1 MRYALKT
8 FIRLQGQAE
17 MAVCMT
23 LVALIVGT
31 ILFQIVAR
39 FVFNAPVA
47 WMEEM
52 VTIFFILL
60 TLFAAAI
67 AAKEKRHI
75 VVDLFPRG
83 PVSRFLG
90 VVVSILTVI
99 TLIVLLAHIGPI
111 LKVEFRRSTISLPNN
126 FPIAYY
132 NSIPLIY
139 CFCSIIL
146 STTYD
151 VIFERKDYQE
161 ALV

>member
-1 MRYALKT
+1 MRQALKT

-17 MAVCMT
+17 MAVCVV
-23 LVALIVGT
+23 LVGLIVST
-31 ILFQIVAR
+31 ILFQIIAR
-39 FVFNAPVA
+39 YVFNAPVP

-60 TLFAAAI
+60 TLLAAAI

-75 VVDLFPRG
+75 LVDLFPRG
-83 PVSRFLG
+83 RVSRFLG
-90 VVVSILTVI
+90 VAMSILTVI

-111 LKVEFRRSTISLPNN
+111 LKVEYRRTTISLPYN

-146 STTYD
+146 STLYD
-151 VIFERKDYQE
+151 VIFERKDDQE

>member
-1 MRYALKT
+1 MRHALKT
-8 FIRLQGQAE
+8 FIRLQGQIE
-17 MAVCMT
+17 MTTCVA
-23 LVALIVGT
+23 LVGLIVGT
-31 ILFQIVAR
+31 IIFQIVAR
-39 FVFNAPVA
+39 YVFNAPVP
-47 WMEEM
+47 WMEEL

-60 TLFAAAI
+60 TLLAAAI

-75 VVDLFPRG
+75 LVDLFPNG
-83 PVSRFLG
+83 PIARALG
-90 VVVSILTVI
+90 VLMSILTVL

-111 LKVEFRRSTISLPNN
+111 LRVEFRRSTISLPVN

-146 STTYD
+146 STLYD
-151 VIFERKDYQE
+151 VIFERKDDQE

>member
-1 MRYALKT
+1 MRQALKV
-8 FIRLQGQAE
+8 FIRIQGQVE
-17 MAVCMT
+17 MAICVT
-23 LVALIVGT
+23 LMALIVGT
-31 ILFQIVAR
+31 IIFQIVAR
-39 FVFNAPVA
+39 YVFNMPVP

-60 TLFAAAI
+60 TLLAAAI

-75 VVDLFPRG
+75 LVDLFPRG

-90 VVVSILTVI
+90 VVMSILTMI
-99 TLIVLLAHIGPI
+99 TLITLIAHIGPI
-111 LKVEFRRSTISLPNN
+111 LKVEFRRTTISLPSN

-132 NSIPLIY
+132 NSLPLIY

-146 STTYD
+146 STIYD
-151 VIFERKDYQE
+151 VIFERKEDQE

>member
-1 MRYALKT
+1 MRHALKT
-8 FIRLQGQAE
+8 IIRIQGQVE
-17 MAVCMT
+17 MAVCVT

-31 ILFQIVAR
+31 IVFQVIAR
-39 FVFNAPVA
+39 YVFNAPVP
-47 WMEEM
+47 WMEEL

-60 TLFAAAI
+60 TLIAAAI

-75 VVDLFPRG
+75 LVDLFPKG
-83 PVSRFLG
+83 PIARTLG
-90 VVVSILTVI
+90 VIMSVLTVV
-99 TLIVLLAHIGPI
+99 TLGVLLAHIGPI
-111 LKVEFRRSTISLPNN
+111 LKVEFRRSTISLPQN

-146 STTYD
+146 STLYD
-151 VIFERKDYQE
+151 VIFERKEDKE